1 MDSHKHKQ
9 RKNYDE
15 QPYILSGKL
24 FCGYCESAITAET
37 GTSKTGRVYHY
48 YKCYGKKLNP
58 KDCHKKNVSQDFI
71 ETLVFEA
78 TVKYVLR
85 PKVIDKLAQLVAEK
99 FNAEI
104 SMPTVLLS
112 LQKELKEVT
121 KSINGIMTAIENGI
135 FTKTT
140 KDRLLSL
147 EANQAD
153 LENKIAVEEARQVK
167 PLQVS
172 EVKKF
177 LTYFAY
183 MKYEKGEEKNEFFNS
198 FINRVILYDDK
209 VIILYNSNDR
219 ETKRLNKKQ
228 LKEIE
233 SGKNLEEIKE
243 NSSERK
249 KFKRVALGGE
259 KGIWTRL
266 ILIGYTVY
274 IYECLKNNRL
284 VILITNLVLS
294 FALIVVLNLS

>member
-1 MDSHKHKQ
+1 M
-9 RKNYDE
+9 
-15 QPYILSGKL
+15 
-24 FCGYCESAITAET
+24 
-37 GTSKTGRVYHY
+37 
-48 YKCYGKKLNP
+48 
-58 KDCHKKNVSQDFI
+58 
-71 ETLVFEA
+71 
-78 TVKYVLR
+78 LR
-85 PKVIDKLAQLVAEK
+85 PNVIDKIAKLVAEK
-99 FNAEI
+99 FNAEL

-153 LENKIAVEEARQVK
+153 LENKIAVEKARQTK
-167 PLQVS
+167 PLQVD

-209 VIILYNSNDR
+209 VIILYNSNER

-259 KGIWTRL
+259 RGI
-266 ILIGYTVY
+266 
-274 IYECLKNNRL
+274 
-284 VILITNLVLS
+284 
-294 FALIVVLNLS
+294 

>member
-1 MDSHKHKQ
+1 MFLTNTALRS
-9 RKNYDE
+9 RV
-15 QPYILSGKL
+15 IRTVLTRSRALS
-24 FCGYCESAITAET
+24 
-37 GTSKTGRVYHY
+37 YHY

-58 KDCHKKNVSQDFI
+58 NDCHKKNVSQDFI

-78 TVKYVLR
+78 TIKYVLR
-85 PKVIDKLAQLVAEK
+85 PKVIDKIAKLVADK
-99 FNAEI
+99 FNAEL

-112 LQKELKEVT
+112 LQKELKEVN
-121 KSINGIMTAIENGI
+121 KSINSIMTAIENGI

-140 KDRLLSL
+140 KDRLLNL

-167 PLQVS
+167 PLQPN

-243 NSSERK
+243 NSLEPQG
-249 KFKRVALGGE
+249 FKRVSLGG
-259 KGIWTRL
+259 G
-266 ILIGYTVY
+266 
-274 IYECLKNNRL
+274 L
-284 VILITNLVLS
+284 VT
-294 FALIVVLNLS
+294 

>member
-1 MDSHKHKQ
+1 
-9 RKNYDE
+9 
-15 QPYILSGKL
+15 
-24 FCGYCESAITAET
+24 
-37 GTSKTGRVYHY
+37 
-48 YKCYGKKLNP
+48 
-58 KDCHKKNVSQDFI
+58 
-71 ETLVFEA
+71 
-78 TVKYVLR
+78 
-85 PKVIDKLAQLVAEK
+85 
-99 FNAEI
+99 
-104 SMPTVLLS
+104 
-112 LQKELKEVT
+112 
-121 KSINGIMTAIENGI
+121 MTAIENGI

-140 KDRLLSL
+140 KDRLLNL

-167 PLQVS
+167 PLQPN

-183 MKYEKGEEKNEFFNS
+183 MKYEKGEEKNEFINS

-259 KGIWTRL
+259 DEI
-266 ILIGYTVY
+266 
-274 IYECLKNNRL
+274 
-284 VILITNLVLS
+284 
-294 FALIVVLNLS
+294 